1 MIKNTS
7 DYKAFQ
13 NTYNWKLPFP
23 GFVKRVKMRI
33 PTTSRDNNAATSNFT
48 RKIRKDKL
56 RDFLAMNK
64 TIAPFKQAAHCGQ
77 PRWRWDNFCSIASRH
92 RIRNSALCPTHI
104 AESGPCHCPD
114 HLWSSNT
121 SRTTVCTVVLETIRG
136 SAHICR
142 SAGRISKYK
151 VLSVFRS
158 GGKCNACLSHLWG
171 IQSFLYD

>member
-1 MIKNTS
+1 MNRAKPKCLRSERYACALDDMLAYRFAGIGPMWKYMIKNTS

-33 PTTSRDNNAATSNFT
+33 TTTSRDNNAATSNFT

-114 HLWSSNT
+114 HL
-121 SRTTVCTVVLETIRG
+121 
-136 SAHICR
+136 
-142 SAGRISKYK
+142 
-151 VLSVFRS
+151 
-158 GGKCNACLSHLWG
+158 
-171 IQSFLYD
+171 